1 MQFDTEQILNAL
13 HETSLEDSKTGRDA
27 KFLLCWMKRL
37 GEAASAQA
45 DEDVKRGWV
54 AEVATEPRLEDNSCF
69 ERGGPLKDRVI
80 STLAGDAKKEVSEL
94 VEEDKP
100 VTIQL
105 TVEKKR
111 FGAVAATLRSTTS
124 GNKTHQILGIVHPLI
139 FPHMKGDKT
148 SAPVAA
154 FALK

>member
-13 HETSLEDSKTGRDA
+13 HETSLEDSKTGRDTN
-27 KFLLCWMKRL
+27 FLLCWMKRL
-37 GEAASAQA
+37 GQAASAQA
-45 DEDVKRGWV
+45 DEDRKKSWV
-54 AEVATEPRLEDNSCF
+54 AEVVTQPSLEDNTFF
-69 ERGGPLKDRVI
+69 EQGVLLKDRVI
-80 STLAGDAKKEVSEL
+80 STLAGDAKKEVSAL
-94 VEEDKP
+94 VQDDKP

-139 FPHMKGDKT
+139 FPHLKGDKT
-148 SAPVAA
+148 SDPVGA